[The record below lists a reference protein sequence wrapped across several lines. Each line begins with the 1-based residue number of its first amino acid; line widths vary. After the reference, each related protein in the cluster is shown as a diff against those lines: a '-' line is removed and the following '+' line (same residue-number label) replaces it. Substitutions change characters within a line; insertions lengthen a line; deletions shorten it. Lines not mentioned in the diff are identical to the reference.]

1 MTRKTGIVAA
11 ILAIAFA
18 GLQFVQQPVQNPP
31 ADKPLQAPQAVV
43 TILQRA
49 CYDCHSNRTQ
59 LRWYDKIAPA
69 SWLVNAHVQEG
80 RSRFNFSTWNTLS
93 AADQAGRVWEMVN
106 MALTNKM
113 PLGSYTAVHPAA
125 KLSGA
130 DIAVLKAYAVSLSP
144 AKFHDSTVILEA
156 DKEYAAYTT
165 AHTTNTQGLKAANG
179 VAYIPDFQHWQ
190 VISTTDR
197 FDLHSLRVVY
207 ANDIL
212 VKAIAEHRTH
222 PFPQGATIVKAVWNS
237 IEESNGDIRPGSLN
251 SIQIM
256 TKDDQR
262 FPDSKGWGFAKFNGY
277 DLKPFGATPLF
288 NTTCFNCHKI
298 ADKQDYLF
306 NLPLENKDGQRE
318 VFPTVGLQ
326 VITSFANRQLH
337 TMSVLY
343 GNANALQSAIGGYK
357 THGNGELYRLV
368 TYEQAD
374 NKYWYGS
381 YINGTVKSVE
391 TIRSNAAGALVYSL
405 DKGCAPQAEAAGAR
419 MASIF
424 SRRPA
429 VFP

>member
-1 MTRKTGIVAA
+1 MTRKTGIVVT

-18 GLQFVQQPVQNPP
+18 GLQVIQRPVENPP
-31 ADKPLQAPQAVV
+31 TDHPLQAPKPVV
-43 TILQRA
+43 AILQRA

-69 SWLVNAHVQEG
+69 SWLVKDHVNEG
-80 RSRFNFSTWNTLS
+80 RSRFNFSTWDTLS
-93 AADQAGRVWEMVN
+93 PVDQAGRIWEMVN
-106 MALTNKM
+106 MALTGKM
-113 PLGSYTAVHPAA
+113 PLGSYTAMHPET
-125 KLSGA
+125 KLSDK
-130 DIAVLKAYAVSLSP
+130 DIDILKDYAASLSP
-144 AKFHDSTVILEA
+144 AKYHDTTVINEA
-156 DKEYAAYTT
+156 DKEYATFA
-165 AHTTNTQGLKAANG
+165 AGNKINVKGLEAANG

-190 VISTTDR
+190 VISNTDR

-212 VKAIAEHRTH
+212 VKAIEQNDIH

-256 TKDDQR
+256 TKDDKR

-277 DLKPFGATPLF
+277 NLKPFGATPLF

-298 ADKQDYLF
+298 TDKQDYVF
-306 NLPLENKDGQRE
+306 NLPLEDNAGKRE
-318 VFPTVGLQ
+318 IFHTDGLQ

-337 TMSVLY
+337 TMCVLY
-343 GNANALQSAIGGYK
+343 GNASALQSALNNYK

-368 TYEQAD
+368 TYAQAG

-381 YINGTVKSVE
+381 YINGAVKSVE
-391 TIRSNAAGALVYSL
+391 TIRSNASGALAYTL
-405 DKGCAPQAEAAGAR
+405 DKGNAPQQETAATRIAT
-419 MASIF
+419 IF
-424 SRRPA
+424 SYRPA